1 MPSARPRVGCSQAD
15 IVVSASTH
23 VRHRRQSMVTLR
35 VLAVMFVA
43 LMALMLFP
51 QLSLWL
57 PSVLIK

>member
-1 MPSARPRVGCSQAD
+1 
-15 IVVSASTH
+15 
-23 VRHRRQSMVTLR
+23 MVTLR